1 MYFTGSKQSELT
13 ECFSQMLAAREV
25 YVTASNFFHF
35 DFTFILSLSGAI
47 ATYTVILLQ
56 AKYDVNDPST
66 TMPPNITLL
75 NTTVE

>member
-1 MYFTGSKQSELT
+1 MT

-56 AKYDVNDPST
+56 AKYDVNDDPSS
-66 TMPPNITLL
+66 TMSPNVTFL
-75 NTTVE
+75 NTTIE